1 MNGFAIIP
9 LEIPTKTNTEVF
21 LSGSRPSVAAE
32 KKPKNRSPPVSV
44 RMASMWGYPYRF
56 DRHID
61 EYKRFGQKKRGDR
74 AFRSPLYEVYFRND
88 YCCMSL
94 NRIGAVKYTATLL
107 PFCLPG
113 IHLGMDLMTLIAS
126 SSKARSTGESTSTS

>member
-9 LEIPTKTNTEVF
+9 LEIPTKTNTEAF

-32 KKPKNRSPPVSV
+32 KKPKNRLLPVSA
-44 RMASMWGYPYRF
+44 RTTALREIRTAS

-61 EYKRFGQKKRGDR
+61 GYNRCGQKKRGDR
-74 AFRSPLYEVYFRND
+74 AFRSPLYEIYFRND